1 MRNIAACSESIKA
14 LLVDNT
20 STNPGWKEGL
30 VVKLKEL
37 LNRKLQTVGCALHQ
51 FELQLKAV
59 FKKLNGESAGP
70 RTFSGKIVKNC
81 AENVCEVTQE
91 LFNKIV
97 IPYKNTTLQL
107 LCKIIF
113 TPYREF
119 FLNTVKLLNAAR
131 LTTDKL
137 LGKVILCIMCDL

>member
-1 MRNIAACSESIKA
+1 M
-14 LLVDNT
+14 
-20 STNPGWKEGL
+20 
-30 VVKLKEL
+30 KLKEL

-59 FKKLNGESAGP
+59 FEKHNGASAGS

-91 LFNKIV
+91 LFNKII

-107 LCKIIF
+107 LCKMIF

-119 FLNTVKLLNAAR
+119 FLNTVKLF
-131 LTTDKL
+131 KC
-137 LGKVILCIMCDL
+137 GKVNDREAAILCIMCNL